1 MIRVCIAGITGWTG
15 APVAAAVRAADDVE
29 LVAGVARTDPAHFSS
44 VAEALD
50 AVDADVLVDFTHAS
64 AVGPNVRAA
73 LERGVGVVVGSSGL
87 DAEDYDAIDALAR
100 ERGVGVLAAGNFSL
114 SAALVLRFAT
124 EAARHFETWEVIDY
138 ASAGKQDA
146 PSGTAQELA
155 ERLATVRQP
164 VLRVSV
170 EDVVGAREARGA
182 SVAGT
187 QVHSLRLPG
196 FVVSTEVVFA
206 SGGERLT
213 LRHDAGPTPD
223 PYVAGTLL
231 AIRAVPGLVGL
242 TRDLDRILG
251 DDAAA

>member
-1 MIRVCIAGITGWTG
+1 VIRVCIAGITGWTG
-15 APVAAAVRAADDVE
+15 SPIADAVRSSDDLD

-164 VLRVSV
+164 VLRVPV

-206 SGGERLT
+206 SAGERLT
-213 LRHDAGPTPD
+213 LRHDAGQTPG

-231 AIRAVPGLVGL
+231 AIRALPGRIGL
-242 TRDLDRILG
+242 TRGLDRILG
-251 DDAAA
+251 DVPVA